1 MKAQDRR
8 KAYALLK
15 EIVTQYRAILGGNLV
30 GMYLHGSLAFDC
42 FRWEA
47 SDIDFL
53 VVVQVPPSPDE
64 KLALLRI
71 LSGLERSAPPKGF
84 EMSVVLE
91 RECLHFRSPT
101 PFELHY
107 SNAHAAR
114 FQSDPAAYCATMHG
128 TDPDL
133 AAHFTVI
140 RSVGRAYLRRLWR
153 CTARGV
159 SAQHSGGCFRRGKRR
174 CVRLYR
180 FKSMPRAGICAG
192 WAGAVQGA
200 GRALGAGPFA
210 AGGCAGSLRRA
221 CKLRRRRSLRPG
233 RRCFPSLRPFYAQQ
247 DPFAALSAKKEP
259 RVLRDSLFE
268 YR

>member
-30 GMYLHGSLAFDC
+30 GMYLHGSLAFGC

-53 VVVQVPPSPDE
+53 VVTQAPPSPDE
-64 KLALLRI
+64 KLALLRV

-91 RECLHFRSPT
+91 RECLHFRYPT

-107 SNAHAAR
+107 SNAHATR
-114 FQSDPAAYCATMHG
+114 FQSDPAAYCAAMHG

-140 RSVGRAYLRRLWR
+140 RSVGRALWGKPISAVFGDVPREAYLRSILADVSGAENDVASVYIVLNLCRVLAYAQDGMVLSKAQGGRWVLAHLPQAD
-153 CTARGV
+153 ARSV
-159 SAQHSGGCFRRGKRR
+159 SAALASYEGG
-174 CVRLYR
+174 
-180 FKSMPRAGICAG
+180 A
-192 WAGAVQGA
+192 
-200 GRALGAGPFA
+200 PFA
-210 AGGCAGSLRRA
+210 LDAAVFQAFAPSMLNRIHSL
-221 CKLRRRRSLRPG
+221 L
-233 RRCFPSLRPFYAQQ
+233 
-247 DPFAALSAKKEP
+247 
-259 RVLRDSLFE
+259 
-268 YR
+268 